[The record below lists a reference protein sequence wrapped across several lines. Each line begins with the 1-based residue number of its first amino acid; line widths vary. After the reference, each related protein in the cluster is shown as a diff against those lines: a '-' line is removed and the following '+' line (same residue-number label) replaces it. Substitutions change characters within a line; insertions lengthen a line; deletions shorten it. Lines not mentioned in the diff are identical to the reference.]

1 MNRLKEKIKKEGRTQ
16 KWFAV
21 KMNKTENTISLW
33 VQNRVQPSISDLYKA
48 AEILEVEVAELL
60 VERNKLKEVA

>member
-1 MNRLKEKIKKEGRTQ
+1 MNRLKETIKNEGRTQ

-33 VQNRVQPSISDLYKA
+33 VQNKVQPSIADLYKS
-48 AEILEVEVAELL
+48 AELLEVEVAELL
-60 VERNKLKEVA
+60 VERNKLKVA